1 MKADTKTAAPSD
13 RASKLVTSGGA
24 EPIQVLPHPTT
35 DQGELVE
42 PHVTE
47 AEARADIAAM
57 EPIMAIEGRQM
68 SDADKELLVDLI
80 RGTKTFEEIT
90 KILAREA
97 GYDID

>member
-1 MKADTKTAAPSD
+1 MN
-13 RASKLVTSGGA
+13 
-24 EPIQVLPHPTT
+24 
-35 DQGELVE
+35 LVE
-42 PHVTE
+42 PQVSD

-68 SDADKELLVDLI
+68 SDGDKELLVDLI
-80 RGTKTFEEIT
+80 RGTKTFEDIT